1 MTDLELI
8 DAAKEASRQSYSP
21 YSKFKVGAALLREDG
36 SLYKGCNVENASYG
50 ATCCAERT
58 ALFTAV
64 ADGKRRFSKLAVAG
78 SSDGT
83 FAIITQ
89 PCGVCLQALSEFCSG
104 EFEVLLTDKIGIR
117 KMKLSD
123 YLPYPFEKASME
135 G

>member
-21 YSKFKVGAALLREDG
+21 YSKFKVGAALLSEDG

-64 ADGKRRFSKLAVAG
+64 ADGKRRFSKLAVA
-78 SSDGT
+78 S
-83 FAIITQ
+83 
-89 PCGVCLQALSEFCSG
+89 
-104 EFEVLLTDKIGIR
+104 
-117 KMKLSD
+117 
-123 YLPYPFEKASME
+123 
-135 G
+135 